1 MEFEVE
7 RQRGNSLAP
16 LPVRVRTWEPN
27 QRADDGSNP
36 TDQIHTVILPAV
48 AMTSHWT
55 NYYGNVGASQSV
67 KFSVTVTSDTNYES
81 LDYLNAVVLPS
92 EEGLH
97 DSRSRTRYRIHDLD
111 LPTIALSVDPTSITE
126 GEALTFTLTRGNNTT
141 ENLIVGVSV
150 NDPGGFLEGN
160 FGTDGVATPAFVVF
174 APDDLTATVT
184 LTPPDD
190 WRDIP
195 DSTLTFTVVEDSAYE
210 ITGSA
215 SLTVQVADNDVAPQ
229 VGISFNQ
236 AEVEEG
242 NDLILTITRTG
253 EDKNPLQVPITAGP
267 VGDEEDFVVELDAG
281 ESQAQVTFSRFDDN
295 SKGPD
300 TDYAATLQP
309 GSPEFWTSTGPG
321 TVTATI
327 LDDDLYKVGI
337 EMLTPVVSEGQ
348 YIRYRIFHDG
358 HSGESLDFKVRRSED
373 GSAVLDTVLG
383 DFTWQ
388 FSAGTSEQRISTLS
402 EAHDGSDGD
411 AVFTIEILPGDG
423 YTVDPAYASGQAIV
437 RDSDPLPVLG
447 LRNLTVRGNE
457 SDGTFEFR
465 VDMVSPL
472 PSLRTVTVDY
482 EVRDSV
488 TSDGIDIT
496 ESTGTL
502 TFAAGET
509 SAVIEVPILQ
519 DLIAEEDEE
528 FVVVLTNP
536 VYATFQD
543 GQSSLTARGV
553 IEDDEPTVTVAATE
567 IAISEGEDVEVTLT
581 RTGAATGELT
591 AWLMVRLTGGP
602 GGTTFPQVTFS
613 AGSSTVTYTINT
625 EDDDEALGS
634 FEVKISVA
642 HPADDVGQA
651 NTYRTTGAEET
662 VIVGDDEQPGVW
674 LETMNDDGSAGN
686 GNPYPLI
693 PIPRRI
699 YEGQAIFFKLIRLRS
714 GPSLT
719 INLQGTGAENFV
731 SGTLPTTA
739 TIRKGSKTATIR
751 IETANDLVAE
761 SHAEFT
767 LTILEGAGYA
777 PGDRVGRRFSAGHW
791 IYDNDTYGLPK
802 LRITENRAWVNEGE
816 DVVFTLQ
823 RIGDTQASL
832 DVNVRVLK
840 NGGDADTNFIQ
851 EVGDEVVTFVA
862 GADTTTLTIATVDD
876 NLNHGDRNIVAAIA
890 PGAYFIDES
899 VPNVDEEM
907 VWIQDDDRPTVTL
920 TPATDEFE
928 EGTPQMVTL
937 NRVGDNSP
945 YLSIPT
951 MIETTVHH
959 PNSADE
965 RTTLYEFPFTR
976 INKGLASFASRIGT
990 TQQVEALGASGR
1002 IWFLPRTCIDSPEYP
1017 ALGGCG
1023 DSPQYLR
1030 GSQYEQTFIIYS
1042 KFMGVRIE
1050 ADQTTVG
1057 EGTAATFTLH
1067 RHGGRSSNLA
1077 KTLQVNVRVTQD
1089 GDYISGSAPQTVT
1102 FEADQT
1108 TATLSLPTADDVVDE
1123 ADGLITVELLPPTS
1137 YTDDQY
1143 AYEIGEYRGTPWAV
1157 TSVTTAVTDDD
1168 YAFPA
1173 ISILDAD
1180 ALESEGSI
1188 EFTVMLDRANDE
1200 QEISVDWATSEDGSS
1215 DAADGDADFT
1225 AASGTLIFAIGETT
1239 KTITITLL
1247 DDTLGEATE
1256 TFNVVLSNPTEVV
1269 LEDDT
1274 GSGTIRDD
1282 ESDVAVVFA
1291 ASTLHVEE
1299 GNNVV
1304 VTFRRLVSADL
1315 AGTANCYAGL
1325 PNHCFDADADPG
1337 NVPLTI
1343 NLSVTQVGDFLSGS
1357 APTSITFAA
1366 GEKFADLSIPTADD
1380 NNVEASGTITV
1391 QILQGSG
1398 YTALATGTIQGQPAT
1413 NPARVHNVYDND
1425 LTFTIDDAQADE
1437 SDGQIDFTVRLN
1449 AAALEEVTIDA
1460 FTQDGDATSH
1470 ANVTASS
1477 FGKDFEAKS
1486 ETLVFAVGEQ
1496 QKTFTVD
1503 IADDFIYERNETFTV
1518 QLSNPPQY
1526 LSLADGAAVGTIRD
1540 DEEPMIASVSRTY
1553 AVVDEGQAGPV
1564 RYYVQLTHPVTVASE
1579 RTPAVVWQTVDGT
1592 ATEGEDYQAGGGK
1605 LSFPLGTTSGF
1616 FDVYLVDDKLL
1627 EQPLETFTVELIPGS
1642 ISDDT
1647 RFLSISSTDGSFET
1661 SIRDNESLTAT
1672 ISSNAESVAEGQQAV
1687 FTVKLIGALGAESVS
1702 VTFETAGSAVE
1713 TDDFGTP
1720 TGLLSFPP
1728 GNTTGNAGT
1737 LEIPAGQSSGTITY
1751 PILSDSIEEGDE
1763 TLRLEIFGAYF
1774 GLRSASISET
1784 QSVATT
1790 TILDQDSLTVSIQGT
1805 PSVDEGTAAT
1815 FTIVMS
1821 TVSDDS
1827 VTVDWETRQV
1837 GEDLE
1842 TGETA
1847 VPDADYT
1854 AASGSVTI
1862 PSGSTSATFT
1872 VSTLQDTLAE
1882 GDETFK
1888 VALTEARVT
1897 SSTPVEEFPLG
1908 VAMATGSIVDD
1919 DTAPDG
1925 LTMQATPDSVD
1936 EDSGATDLTV
1946 TVTLDGTVQFPT
1958 DTPVTVEFIDRPN
1971 VNRNATLGEDYT
1983 ATTVRVDIPAG
1994 QSSVVTTITLTP
2006 DDDDMWEGNEIAR
2019 LTATSS
2025 VLSNSD
2031 ALGVTILENDVEP
2044 NEVVLTVA
2052 PATVDEAT
2060 PTTSLVV
2067 TGTLAGG
2074 SALPVDTVVT
2084 LEAVDDT
2091 AVSGDDYEVNMAT
2104 LTIPAG
2110 ELSATT
2116 TLSLTVLDDNIHE
2129 GDEELKVGGTTPGT
2143 IQVVPAVV
2151 TIQDNDNEPTSI
2163 GLSVTAAPIDEGSS
2177 AVTIAVEATMLG
2189 GGTRNESTQ
2198 IAMRFVGLTAT
2209 VGDDFTAT
2217 WDSSTLT
2224 IPAGAFSAVANLTV
2238 TPADDTLYEG
2248 LEQFAVRGTNSVPGL
2263 TVSGVRLSIVDND
2276 PAPTTITLSFDQP
2289 SFSEA
2294 GEILI
2299 LEIRATLEGD
2309 STLPIDTSI
2318 NTSIASLNGKS
2329 LLFHGNQT
2337 VFPLTIAA
2345 GESLATS
2352 EIFLLNADDRID
2364 DGDETIE
2371 LQGIASNPSLE
2382 VVSAR
2387 TVLVEDD
2394 SANVALAPA
2403 TLNIREGNE
2412 GKFYSMRLA
2421 TEPMASVT
2429 VIVDLPTNAAFTVS
2443 SGSLTFTPDD
2453 WNDWQRI
2460 TVTATEDSNARD
2472 EPAATINHTIASDDT
2487 KYRAV
2492 SVSSVAVTVRDN
2504 DSAGATISEATLT
2517 IEEGDSGTYTVVLGT
2532 EPAGDVTVTVGGVTD
2547 TDVTL
2552 DKTVLTFTTQNWGTA
2567 QTVTVTAA
2575 QGPTR

>member
-1 MEFEVE
+1 M
-7 RQRGNSLAP
+7 
-16 LPVRVRTWEPN
+16 
-27 QRADDGSNP
+27 
-36 TDQIHTVILPAV
+36 
-48 AMTSHWT
+48 
-55 NYYGNVGASQSV
+55 
-67 KFSVTVTSDTNYES
+67 
-81 LDYLNAVVLPS
+81 
-92 EEGLH
+92 
-97 DSRSRTRYRIHDLD
+97 
-111 LPTIALSVDPTSITE
+111 
-126 GEALTFTLTRGNNTT
+126 
-141 ENLIVGVSV
+141 
-150 NDPGGFLEGN
+150 
-160 FGTDGVATPAFVVF
+160 
-174 APDDLTATVT
+174 
-184 LTPPDD
+184 
-190 WRDIP
+190 
-195 DSTLTFTVVEDSAYE
+195 
-210 ITGSA
+210 
-215 SLTVQVADNDVAPQ
+215 
-229 VGISFNQ
+229 
-236 AEVEEG
+236 
-242 NDLILTITRTG
+242 
-253 EDKNPLQVPITAGP
+253 
-267 VGDEEDFVVELDAG
+267 
-281 ESQAQVTFSRFDDN
+281 
-295 SKGPD
+295 
-300 TDYAATLQP
+300 
-309 GSPEFWTSTGPG
+309 
-321 TVTATI
+321 
-327 LDDDLYKVGI
+327 
-337 EMLTPVVSEGQ
+337 
-348 YIRYRIFHDG
+348 
-358 HSGESLDFKVRRSED
+358 
-373 GSAVLDTVLG
+373 
-383 DFTWQ
+383 
-388 FSAGTSEQRISTLS
+388 
-402 EAHDGSDGD
+402 
-411 AVFTIEILPGDG
+411 
-423 YTVDPAYASGQAIV
+423 
-437 RDSDPLPVLG
+437 
-447 LRNLTVRGNE
+447 
-457 SDGTFEFR
+457 
-465 VDMVSPL
+465 
-472 PSLRTVTVDY
+472 
-482 EVRDSV
+482 
-488 TSDGIDIT
+488 
-496 ESTGTL
+496 
-502 TFAAGET
+502 
-509 SAVIEVPILQ
+509 
-519 DLIAEEDEE
+519 
-528 FVVVLTNP
+528 
-536 VYATFQD
+536 
-543 GQSSLTARGV
+543 
-553 IEDDEPTVTVAATE
+553 
-567 IAISEGEDVEVTLT
+567 
-581 RTGAATGELT
+581 
-591 AWLMVRLTGGP
+591 
-602 GGTTFPQVTFS
+602 
-613 AGSSTVTYTINT
+613 
-625 EDDDEALGS
+625 
-634 FEVKISVA
+634 
-642 HPADDVGQA
+642 
-651 NTYRTTGAEET
+651 
-662 VIVGDDEQPGVW
+662 
-674 LETMNDDGSAGN
+674 
-686 GNPYPLI
+686 
-693 PIPRRI
+693 
-699 YEGQAIFFKLIRLRS
+699 
-714 GPSLT
+714 
-719 INLQGTGAENFV
+719 
-731 SGTLPTTA
+731 
-739 TIRKGSKTATIR
+739 
-751 IETANDLVAE
+751 VAE

-767 LTILEGAGYA
+767 LTILEGAGYD

-802 LRITENRAWVNEGE
+802 LRITENSPWVNEGE

-823 RIGDTQASL
+823 RIGDTEASL
-832 DVNVRVLK
+832 DVNVRVFK

-851 EVGDEVVTFVA
+851 EVGNEVVTFAA

-1002 IWFLPRTCIDSPEYP
+1002 VWFLPRTCIDSPEYP
-1017 ALGGCG
+1017 SLDGCG

-1042 KFMGVRIE
+1042 KFRGVRIE

-1108 TATLSLPTADDVVDE
+1108 TATLSLPTTDDVVDE
-1123 ADGLITVELLPPTS
+1123 ADGLIAVELLPPTS

-1180 ALESEGSI
+1180 TLESEGSI

-1200 QEISVDWATSEDGSS
+1200 QEISVDWATAVDGSS
-1215 DAADGDADFT
+1215 DAATGDADFT

-1282 ESDVAVVFA
+1282 ESDIAVVFA
-1291 ASTLHVEE
+1291 VSTLHVEE

-1304 VTFRRLVSADL
+1304 VKFRRLVFADL

-1325 PNHCFDADADPG
+1325 PDHCFDADADPG

-1343 NLSVTQVGDFLSGS
+1343 NLSVAQVGDFLSGS
-1357 APTSITFAA
+1357 APTFITFAA

-1449 AAALEEVTIDA
+1449 AAALEEVTIDV

-1486 ETLVFAVGEQ
+1486 ETLIFAVGEQ

-1518 QLSNPPQY
+1518 QISNPPQY
-1526 LSLADGAAVGTIRD
+1526 LSLADGTAVGTITD
-1540 DEEPMIASVSRTY
+1540 DEEPMIASLSRTY

-1564 RYYVQLTHPVTVASE
+1564 RCYVQLTHPVTVASE
-1579 RTPAVVWQTVDGT
+1579 RTPAVVWQIVEGT

-1605 LSFPLGTTSGF
+1605 LSFPMGTTSGIF
-1616 FDVYLVDDKLL
+1616 EVYLVDDKLL
-1627 EQPLETFTVELIPGS
+1627 EQPLETFTVELIELGS
-1642 ISDDT
+1642 
-1647 RFLSISSTDGSFET
+1647 RFVTISSTDGSFET
-1661 SIRDNESLTAT
+1661 SIRDNETLTAA
-1672 ISSNAESVAEGQQAV
+1672 IYSNAESVAEGQQVV
-1687 FTVKLIGALGAESVS
+1687 FTVTLIGALGAESVS

-1763 TLRLEIFGAYF
+1763 ALRLEIFSAYF
-1774 GLRSASISET
+1774 GARSASISET

-1805 PSVDEGTAAT
+1805 PSVDEGTAAA

-1821 TVSDDS
+1821 TVSDES
-1827 VTVDWETRQV
+1827 VTADWETRQV

-1897 SSTPVEEFPLG
+1897 SSSPVEEFPLG
-1908 VAMATGSIVDD
+1908 VAMATGTIVDD

-1925 LTMQATPDSVD
+1925 LSMQVTPDSVD

-1971 VNRNATLGEDYT
+1971 VIRNATLGEDYT
-1983 ATTVRVDIPAG
+1983 ATTVTVDIPAG
-1994 QSSVVTTITLTP
+1994 QSSVVATITLTP
-2006 DDDDMWEGNEIAR
+2006 DDDNIWEGNEIAR
-2019 LTATSS
+2019 LAATSS

-2031 ALGVTILENDVEP
+2031 ALGVTIVENDVEP

-2052 PATVDEAT
+2052 PATVDEST

-2067 TGTLAGG
+2067 TGTLTGG

-2084 LEAVDDT
+2084 LEAIDDT

-2110 ELSATT
+2110 ELGATT
-2116 TLSLTVLDDNIHE
+2116 TLSLTVLDDNIRE
-2129 GDEELKVGGTTPGT
+2129 GDEQLKVGGTTPGT

-2177 AVTIAVEATMLG
+2177 VVTIAVEATILG
-2189 GGTRNESTQ
+2189 GGTRNEATQ
-2198 IAMRFVGLTAT
+2198 IAMRFVEQTAT

-2217 WDSSTLT
+2217 WDSATLT
-2224 IPAGAFSAVANLTV
+2224 IPAGEFSAVADLTV
-2238 TPADDTLYEG
+2238 TPVDDTLYEG
-2248 LEQFAVRGTNSVPGL
+2248 LEQFFVRGTNTVPGGL

-2276 PAPTTITLSFDQP
+2276 PAPTTITLSFDEP
-2289 SFSEA
+2289 SLQED
-2294 GEILI
+2294 EIII

-2309 STLPIDTSI
+2309 STLPTDTSI
-2318 NTSIASLNGKS
+2318 NTSIVSLNGKS
-2329 LLFHGNQT
+2329 LLFSANQT

-2345 GESLATS
+2345 GQSFAIS
-2352 EIFLLNADDRID
+2352 DIFLLNADDKID
-2364 DGDETIE
+2364 DEDVTIE

-2387 TVLVEDD
+2387 AVLVDDD
-2394 SANVALAPA
+2394 SANVRLAPT
-2403 TLNIREGNE
+2403 TLTVREGGA
-2412 GKFYSMRLA
+2412 GKSYSMNLA
-2421 TEPMASVT
+2421 TEPKASVT
-2429 VIVDLPTNAAFTVS
+2429 VIVDLPANAAFTVS
-2443 SGSLTFTPDD
+2443 PGSLTFTPDD
-2453 WNDWQRI
+2453 WDQSQQI

-2472 EPAATINHTIASDDT
+2472 ELAATINHSIASDDT

-2492 SVSSVAVTVRDN
+2492 SVSSVAVTVTDN
-2504 DSAGATISEATLT
+2504 DNAGVVVSEATLT

-2532 EPAGDVTVTVGGVTD
+2532 EPVGDVTVTIGGVTD

-2552 DKTVLTFTTQNWGTA
+2552 DKTVLTFTTQNWDTA
-2567 QTVTVTAA
+2567 QTVTVTAEDDDDATDEALVTLTLTVTSADDSDYDGLSTASVAVTVTDDDSAGVIVSEATLDIEEGNTDTYTVVLGSEPAGDVTVTIGGVTDTDVTLDKTVLTFTRQNWDTA
-2575 QGPTR
+2575 QTVTVTAEEDGDTADEAVVTITHTVTSTDDSDYEGLTADSVAVTVTDDDDVPAVTANFGSATYAVGEGSTVTVTVTLSVDPERTVTIPITKANQDGATTADYSGVPENVTFNSGDTEKTFTFALPPTQ

>member
-1 MEFEVE
+1 M
-7 RQRGNSLAP
+7 
-16 LPVRVRTWEPN
+16 
-27 QRADDGSNP
+27 
-36 TDQIHTVILPAV
+36 
-48 AMTSHWT
+48 
-55 NYYGNVGASQSV
+55 
-67 KFSVTVTSDTNYES
+67 
-81 LDYLNAVVLPS
+81 
-92 EEGLH
+92 
-97 DSRSRTRYRIHDLD
+97 
-111 LPTIALSVDPTSITE
+111 
-126 GEALTFTLTRGNNTT
+126 
-141 ENLIVGVSV
+141 
-150 NDPGGFLEGN
+150 
-160 FGTDGVATPAFVVF
+160 
-174 APDDLTATVT
+174 
-184 LTPPDD
+184 
-190 WRDIP
+190 
-195 DSTLTFTVVEDSAYE
+195 
-210 ITGSA
+210 
-215 SLTVQVADNDVAPQ
+215 
-229 VGISFNQ
+229 
-236 AEVEEG
+236 
-242 NDLILTITRTG
+242 
-253 EDKNPLQVPITAGP
+253 
-267 VGDEEDFVVELDAG
+267 
-281 ESQAQVTFSRFDDN
+281 
-295 SKGPD
+295 
-300 TDYAATLQP
+300 
-309 GSPEFWTSTGPG
+309 
-321 TVTATI
+321 
-327 LDDDLYKVGI
+327 
-337 EMLTPVVSEGQ
+337 
-348 YIRYRIFHDG
+348 
-358 HSGESLDFKVRRSED
+358 
-373 GSAVLDTVLG
+373 
-383 DFTWQ
+383 
-388 FSAGTSEQRISTLS
+388 
-402 EAHDGSDGD
+402 
-411 AVFTIEILPGDG
+411 
-423 YTVDPAYASGQAIV
+423 
-437 RDSDPLPVLG
+437 
-447 LRNLTVRGNE
+447 
-457 SDGTFEFR
+457 
-465 VDMVSPL
+465 
-472 PSLRTVTVDY
+472 
-482 EVRDSV
+482 
-488 TSDGIDIT
+488 
-496 ESTGTL
+496 
-502 TFAAGET
+502 
-509 SAVIEVPILQ
+509 
-519 DLIAEEDEE
+519 
-528 FVVVLTNP
+528 
-536 VYATFQD
+536 
-543 GQSSLTARGV
+543 
-553 IEDDEPTVTVAATE
+553 
-567 IAISEGEDVEVTLT
+567 
-581 RTGAATGELT
+581 
-591 AWLMVRLTGGP
+591 
-602 GGTTFPQVTFS
+602 
-613 AGSSTVTYTINT
+613 
-625 EDDDEALGS
+625 
-634 FEVKISVA
+634 
-642 HPADDVGQA
+642 
-651 NTYRTTGAEET
+651 
-662 VIVGDDEQPGVW
+662 
-674 LETMNDDGSAGN
+674 
-686 GNPYPLI
+686 
-693 PIPRRI
+693 
-699 YEGQAIFFKLIRLRS
+699 
-714 GPSLT
+714 
-719 INLQGTGAENFV
+719 
-731 SGTLPTTA
+731 
-739 TIRKGSKTATIR
+739 
-751 IETANDLVAE
+751 
-761 SHAEFT
+761 
-767 LTILEGAGYA
+767 
-777 PGDRVGRRFSAGHW
+777 
-791 IYDNDTYGLPK
+791 
-802 LRITENRAWVNEGE
+802 
-816 DVVFTLQ
+816 
-823 RIGDTQASL
+823 
-832 DVNVRVLK
+832 
-840 NGGDADTNFIQ
+840 
-851 EVGDEVVTFVA
+851 
-862 GADTTTLTIATVDD
+862 
-876 NLNHGDRNIVAAIA
+876 
-890 PGAYFIDES
+890 
-899 VPNVDEEM
+899 
-907 VWIQDDDRPTVTL
+907 
-920 TPATDEFE
+920 
-928 EGTPQMVTL
+928 
-937 NRVGDNSP
+937 
-945 YLSIPT
+945 
-951 MIETTVHH
+951 
-959 PNSADE
+959 
-965 RTTLYEFPFTR
+965 
-976 INKGLASFASRIGT
+976 
-990 TQQVEALGASGR
+990 
-1002 IWFLPRTCIDSPEYP
+1002 
-1017 ALGGCG
+1017 
-1023 DSPQYLR
+1023 
-1030 GSQYEQTFIIYS
+1030 
-1042 KFMGVRIE
+1042 
-1050 ADQTTVG
+1050 
-1057 EGTAATFTLH
+1057 
-1067 RHGGRSSNLA
+1067 
-1077 KTLQVNVRVTQD
+1077 
-1089 GDYISGSAPQTVT
+1089 
-1102 FEADQT
+1102 
-1108 TATLSLPTADDVVDE
+1108 
-1123 ADGLITVELLPPTS
+1123 
-1137 YTDDQY
+1137 
-1143 AYEIGEYRGTPWAV
+1143 
-1157 TSVTTAVTDDD
+1157 
-1168 YAFPA
+1168 
-1173 ISILDAD
+1173 
-1180 ALESEGSI
+1180 
-1188 EFTVMLDRANDE
+1188 
-1200 QEISVDWATSEDGSS
+1200 
-1215 DAADGDADFT
+1215 
-1225 AASGTLIFAIGETT
+1225 
-1239 KTITITLL
+1239 
-1247 DDTLGEATE
+1247 
-1256 TFNVVLSNPTEVV
+1256 
-1269 LEDDT
+1269 
-1274 GSGTIRDD
+1274 
-1282 ESDVAVVFA
+1282 
-1291 ASTLHVEE
+1291 
-1299 GNNVV
+1299 V

-1357 APTSITFAA
+1357 APTSNTFAA

-1553 AVVDEGQAGPV
+1553 AVVDEGQAGAV
-1564 RYYVQLTHPVTVASE
+1564 RYNIQLTHPVTVASE

-1908 VAMATGSIVDD
+1908 VAMAPGSIVDD

-2031 ALGVTILENDVEP
+2031 ALGVTIVENDVEP

-2052 PATVDEAT
+2052 PAAVDEAT

-2084 LEAVDDT
+2084 LEAVDYT

-2318 NTSIASLNGKS
+2318 HTSIASLNGKS

-2394 SANVALAPA
+2394 SASVALAPA

-2472 EPAATINHTIASDDT
+2472 ELAATISHTIASDDT

-2492 SVSSVAVTVRDN
+2492 SVSSVAATVRDN

-2517 IEEGDSGTYTVVLGT
+2517 IEEGDSGTYTVVLVS
-2532 EPAGDVTVTVGGVTD
+2532 EPAGDVTVTIGGVTD

-2552 DKTVLTFTTQNWGTA
+2552 DKTVLTFTMQNWDTA